1 MAGILYPLGA
11 ALFWSLAVIMFRIS
25 GDKMSPLSLNLFCC
39 LVALVL
45 FIPTL
50 LLLQIPFFPDSPT
63 SDWWILGLSGILG
76 ITLADSFFFASLI
89 NLGAGLA
96 SIVSCL
102 YLPTVIL
109 LSFLFLGEHLTT
121 KDLIG
126 GALVLSALII
136 SSLHGKDFRVR
147 KKDFTI
153 GMIQGV
159 LSVLAIAI
167 GVIAVK
173 DVLDRSDI
181 IWATAVRLFFASLG
195 TLLMVILHPQR
206 RKLFGEM
213 RPSRSWIWAISASIM
228 GNYLGLV
235 CWLAGMKYTL
245 VSLAAILNQLSVI
258 LIFILAAIFLKEK
271 ITFQRSI
278 AITLAVIGAII
289 TVYN

>member
-11 ALFWSLAVIMFRIS
+11 ALFWSIAVILFRKS
-25 GDKMSPLSLNLFCC
+25 GDEMSPFSLNLFCC
-39 LVALVL
+39 LVALGL

-50 LLLQIPFFPDSPT
+50 FVMEIPFFPDCPS
-63 SDWWILGLSGILG
+63 SDWWILGLSGFLG
-76 ITLADSFFFASLI
+76 ITLADSFFFGSLVR
-89 NLGAGLA
+89 LGAGLS

-109 LSFLFLGEHLTT
+109 LSYLFLGEHLTARG
-121 KDLIG
+121 LIG

-136 SSLHGKDFRVR
+136 SSLHGKNFSVR
-147 KKDFTI
+147 KKDFAI
-153 GMIQGV
+153 GILQGL

-167 GVIAVK
+167 GVIVVK

-181 IWATAVRLFFASLG
+181 VWATTVRLFFASLG
-195 TLLMVILHPQR
+195 MMLMVILHPQR
-206 RKLFGEM
+206 RKLFIEM
-213 RPSRSWIWAISASIM
+213 RPSGSWIWAITASIM
-228 GNYLGLV
+228 GNYLGLF

-271 ITFQRSI
+271 ITFSRSI
-278 AITLAVIGAII
+278 AITLAIIGAVV